1 MKTFL
6 LFPSRV
12 AALALASPTSQRQGT
27 DHDALEAHSWSKVDS
42 KCSAFLFQCR
52 SVFGLSFFFGGSLS
66 RTSTST
72 LTLTLS
78 TSTTNLKTIQQ
89 ASLSASAAYSQPL
102 THASSRSVT
111 RMAGGTPAGAGSGGR
126 RSGRAPPDLP
136 SLLLDSRI
144 VYIGMALVPEV
155 TELIVSELLW
165 LNYAAPDKP
174 VFIYVQSTGSQTLD
188 GQAIAVEQEAFA
200 IIDTMD
206 YIAPKKFTIVIGQA
220 LGTAALVAMSGT
232 RGCRYALPHARL
244 QLSPPRLNR
253 TWARTSNLMLRANE
267 LEDTTNTYVE
277 FMSRAT
283 TAPPDVCR
291 KAISR
296 NRWLTPEVAIK
307 AGIIDKVYDNGL
319 GERLAKERTDYEEIM
334 RKRAAAEGKKGSAA
348 APQGLPAPGG
358 PSSGA

>member
-1 MKTFL
+1 MRSRRGSDRNALRDAASWVLGRSISSFFSFSFL
-6 LFPSRV
+6 
-12 AALALASPTSQRQGT
+12 
-27 DHDALEAHSWSKVDS
+27 
-42 KCSAFLFQCR
+42 
-52 SVFGLSFFFGGSLS
+52 FFGGSLS
-66 RTSTST
+66 LALISTGPLFFLALSPQTQPRPHQPKKTSP
-72 LTLTLS
+72 
-78 TSTTNLKTIQQ
+78 KQ
-89 ASLSASAAYSQPL
+89 ASLSAPAAYSQPL
-102 THASSRSVT
+102 TSASARSVT

-144 VYIGMALVPEV
+144 VYVGMALVPEV
-155 TELIVSELLW
+155 TELVVSELLW

-174 VFIYVQSTGSQTLD
+174 VFIYVQSTGSQTPD
-188 GQAIAVEQEAFA
+188 GQAIAVEQEAYA

-220 LGTAALVAMSGT
+220 LGTAALVAMCGT

-253 TWARTSNLMLRANE
+253 TWARTSNLMIRANE
-267 LEDTTNTYVE
+267 LEDTTSTYVE

-283 TAPPDVCR
+283 TAPPEVCR

-319 GERLAKERTDYEEIM
+319 GEKLAKERTDYEELM
-334 RKRAAAEGKKGSAA
+334 RKRAAAEGKKAGAGGGGA
-348 APQGLPAPGG
+348 TTVPKGLPGPGG
-358 PSSGA
+358 PSAGV